1 VRALRFIVLCGASS
15 ICLPAPTTAQVT
27 TRARVLDV
35 VCNGAIGALTS
46 AVTAEFRHR
55 PLEPQVERGLLGGAV
70 MSTGR
75 QIASA
80 HTPGFGF
87 LGREISST
95 GISLIA
101 SAGESTTTFLFP
113 IGPLTIESG
122 AREWNWRLDVTSFVA
137 TIGLSLSPNTR
148 LDLARTL
155 ASGAPV
161 FRDRRI
167 GFGESGTSEQTGYEF
182 LGTIR
187 LARDAFDSR
196 TGTARGIY
204 HENVHVLQEDYWSQ
218 SVALPMERW
227 ALRHFRLG
235 AEFEKHFDLGLWSPA
250 SITLLNRAVSY
261 DSRPWEKEAFALQ
274 GRQNN

>member
-1 VRALRFIVLCGASS
+1 M
-15 ICLPAPTTAQVT
+15 
-27 TRARVLDV
+27 
-35 VCNGAIGALTS
+35 S
-46 AVTAEFRHR
+46 A
-55 PLEPQVERGLLGGAV
+55 
-70 MSTGR
+70 GR

-101 SAGESTTTFLFP
+101 SARDPATTFLFP
-113 IGPLTIESG
+113 VGPLTIESG
-122 AREWNWRLDVTSFVA
+122 AHEWNWRVNATSLVA

-148 LDLARTL
+148 LDLARSL

-161 FRDRRI
+161 FRDRRV
-167 GFGESGTSEQTGYEF
+167 GFGESGPSERTGYEF
-182 LGTIR
+182 FGTIR
-187 LARDAFDSR
+187 LARDAFDAR
-196 TGTARGIY
+196 TGAALGIY

-227 ALRHFRLG
+227 ALRRFHLG
-235 AEFEKHFDLGLWSPA
+235 AVFENHFDLGLWSPT
-250 SITLLNRAVSY
+250 SITLLNRPVPY